1 MNICPYAKNRGKR
14 REIFFL
20 LLSFIIG
27 LTLRFYTFDHK
38 SLWTDEVYTFNDS
51 RDDFSGQIKFYKEN
65 ATCLQAPLFF
75 IVTHLFYP
83 FETPE
88 RDLRIIPLISG
99 ILSIPIIY
107 LLAKQF
113 SASIAVP
120 CTLLLTLMTYHIS
133 LSQDGRSYSLLMF
146 LGMIGLYF
154 FMKHLQTL
162 KKKYL
167 PLVASIFSILFY
179 TSYSSIPFIIFSQI
193 LWLYRTDENNRK
205 IPLSSFLLLNGI
217 ISLLCIPW
225 LIFVAIHY
233 KGHLLMS
240 QLLETNAAPS
250 LWTILYGIIHDW
262 TPYAPLMIFST
273 ILILLF
279 PIFSRFRKNA
289 LILLAVLIL
298 PIACFYLF
306 YKLFHMTHFVTS
318 RYFINLLP
326 LFFISVLLSLQ
337 GVEDRFRRVTKSMR
351 LKFLFL
357 ILFIASNLLMLPLY
371 YRAEKQDFRKLANYL
386 KGQVQEGDEINLST
400 MAHCNGILHYF
411 GVYPAGRQ
419 HIMSC
424 STISKDIYKCSFSL
438 IMENKIFTI
447 SYSNVNSIRFDS
459 LEKNP
464 DRKRI
469 WFLVNKITA
478 EKLKSY
484 PPCIF
489 KGYFDGS
496 FLNFD
501 TFPTDDSMYLYLW
514 DPKSESKLPRPYRRD
529 IF

>member
-1 MNICPYAKNRGKR
+1 MMKK
-14 REIFFL
+14 EVFFL
-20 LLSFIIG
+20 ILCLLLGFA
-27 LTLRFYTFDHK
+27 LRFYTFDKK
-38 SLWTDEVYTFNDS
+38 SLWMDEIYTFNDS

-65 ATCLQAPLFF
+65 ATYVQAPLFF
-75 IVTHLFYP
+75 ILTHLFYP
-83 FETPE
+83 FEKPE

-99 ILSIPIIY
+99 ILSIPMIY

-113 SASIAVP
+113 SATIAIP
-120 CTLLLTLMTYHIS
+120 CTLLITLMTYHIS
-133 LSQDGRSYSLLMF
+133 LSQDGRSYSLIMF

-162 KKKYL
+162 RKRYL
-167 PLVASIFSILFY
+167 LLVASLFSILFY

-193 LWLYRTDENNRK
+193 FWFYRIDENNNRSTF
-205 IPLSSFLLLNGI
+205 SSFLLLNGT
-217 ISLLCIPW
+217 ISFLCIPW
-225 LIFVAIHY
+225 LIFVAFHY
-233 KGHLLMS
+233 KGHPLMS

-250 LWTILYGIIHDW
+250 LWTILHGIIHDW

-273 ILILLF
+273 TLILFF

-289 LILLAVLIL
+289 LILLAVLVL
-298 PIACFYLF
+298 PVACFYLF

-318 RYFINLLP
+318 RYFINFLP

-337 GVEDRFRRVTKSMR
+337 AVEDRFGRVTKSMR
-351 LKFLFL
+351 LKFLFV
-357 ILFIASNLLMLPLY
+357 ILFITSNLLMLPLY

-400 MAHCNGILHYF
+400 MAHYTGILHYF
-411 GVYPAGRQ
+411 GVFPTGRQ
-419 HIMSC
+419 HIIPC

-438 IMENKIFTI
+438 IMENKIFTL

-459 LEKNP
+459 LEENP

-478 EKLKSY
+478 EKLTSY

-514 DPKSESKLPRPYRRD
+514 DPKSKNKKGINGPDGST
-529 IF
+529 